1 MGYGPLV
8 SQNAVFEWART
19 KYGRIQLPRH
29 LITTAWD
36 THRFV
41 FSSKVSGVIRVLAA
55 RGGPWVWRP
64 RSP

>member
-8 SQNAVFEWART
+8 SQTAVFEWART

-36 THRFV
+36 THRLC
-41 FSSKVSGVIRVLAA
+41 SAA
-55 RGGPWVWRP
+55 RSVA
-64 RSP
+64 